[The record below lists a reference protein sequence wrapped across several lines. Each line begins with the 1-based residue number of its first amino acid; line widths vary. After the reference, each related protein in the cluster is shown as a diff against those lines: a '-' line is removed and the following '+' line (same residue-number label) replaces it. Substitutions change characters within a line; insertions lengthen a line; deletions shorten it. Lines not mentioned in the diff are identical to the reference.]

1 MTTYTPRLDL
11 PFIESAQA
19 QKHVTHN
26 EALERLDIMVQLRVQ
41 QFEATVPATS
51 PLNGQSWALGVT
63 PTGVWAGHG
72 GQIASYV
79 GDGWY
84 FITPGPGWRA
94 WGLAEG
100 ALKVWGGAAWN
111 PVGLDASNL
120 NNLPGVGIGAASD
133 PTNRLTVSAPATLLN
148 HAGGGHQVKVNKAS
162 AGDTASLLY
171 QNAFSGRAEM
181 GLAGNDD
188 FSVKVSATGGT
199 WRTALT
205 AVAATGGVQ
214 LHHFAQLVP
223 GTAPAAP
230 ARGTVYYDDAGNV
243 LRCFDGAVW
252 QDLF

>member
-1 MTTYTPRLDL
+1 MSGCSVRTRSRT
-11 PFIESAQA
+11 A
-19 QKHVTHN
+19 
-26 EALERLDIMVQLRVQ
+26 
-41 QFEATVPATS
+41 
-51 PLNGQSWALGVT
+51 
-63 PTGVWAGHG
+63 PTGLD
-72 GQIASYV
+72 S
-79 GDGWY
+79 GD
-84 FITPGPGWRA
+84 
-94 WGLAEG
+94 
-100 ALKVWGGAAWN
+100 
-111 PVGLDASNL
+111 L

-171 QNAFSGRAEM
+171 QTAFPGRAEM

-230 ARGTVYYDDAGNV
+230 ARGTVYYDNAGNV

-252 QDLF
+252 QDLFEGA